1 MISTICY
8 LISERVNLSLVLICL
23 NISLLSKK
31 SINQERKRLNENWIL
46 KIKKNYFYLSS
57 FEFLVL
63 WIA

>member
-8 LISERVNLSLVLICL
+8 LISERGNLSLVLICL